1 MEAVVD
7 FSITSQQNFKIYSKA
22 TIGVRADGTM
32 ALQSAGGSWLG
43 GESLLFTA
51 GGIDLNGPA
60 APAVTAPKPI
70 ATIELDDT
78 SFDTAKGW
86 QVDANALKTI
96 VPRAPTHEPYPYH
109 NKGVDVKIKFEEGQ
123 PTPPPGAIPVPAG
136 WSVKAT

>member
-1 MEAVVD
+1 
-7 FSITSQQNFKIYSKA
+7 
-22 TIGVRADGTM
+22 M
-32 ALQSAGGSWLG
+32 ALQSAGGSWGG

-60 APAVTAPKPI
+60 APTVTAPKPI

-78 SFDTAKGW
+78 SFSTAKGW
-86 QVDANALKTI
+86 QIDVNALKTI

-123 PTPPPGAIPVPAG
+123 PTPPPGAIPVPSG
-136 WSVKAT
+136 WNIKAT